1 MGMLTSMVLAFS
13 RGASA
18 RGTVDFTRV
27 LKHPKKVLC
36 LPAQEDGELLLALP
50 AIRSLRRHCR
60 EAMLALLVSE
70 HKRGLWRLD
79 DEVDEVIEFRPELLK
94 GVSSSEFKRLSGI
107 LGHRHFDLAIDLSYR
122 PRALW
127 SYLIHQARPAVFA
140 GAQSVQTDKYRNLVV
155 RNVSLPADEV
165 QRNLAMLRVL
175 GISYE
180 GHAAI
185 WPRLADSE
193 GKREFRERL
202 RADGLRRHQNIL
214 AVDAAPFDQRQ
225 LAEFLDTACQN
236 QAMSV
241 MLFDGTPLP
250 ETKREGSVIRLESPS
265 AAEAAEALACA
276 HGFIGVKNDLFSMAY
291 LLRVPSVITVP
302 DGTQGLP
309 AAGPLLALVP
319 HKGRPSFPRPAS
331 LKLMDDISHRP
342 HP

>member
-1 MGMLTSMVLAFS
+1 MGMLTSLAMAFS

-79 DEVDEVIEFRPELLK
+79 DEVDEVIEFRPELIK

-122 PRALW
+122 PRPLW
-127 SYLIHQARPAVFA
+127 SYLIHQARPAIFA
-140 GAQSVQTDKYRNLVV
+140 GAQSGQTDKYRNLVV
-155 RNVSLPADEV
+155 RNVSLPSDEV
-165 QRNLAMLRVL
+165 QRNLAVLRVL
-175 GISYE
+175 GISHE
-180 GHAAI
+180 GHAVI

-202 RADGLRRHQNIL
+202 KADGLRRHQNIL
-214 AVDAAPFDQRQ
+214 AVDAGAFEPRQ
-225 LAEFLDTACQN
+225 LTEFLETACQN
-236 QAMSV
+236 QSLAV
-241 MLFDGTPLP
+241 ILFDGAPLP
-250 ETKREGSVIRLESPS
+250 GATREGSVIRLESPS
-265 AAEAAEALACA
+265 PAEAAEALACA
-276 HGFIGVKNDLFSMAY
+276 QGFIGVKNDLFSMAY
-291 LLRVPSVITVP
+291 LLRVPSVIAVT
-302 DGTQGLP
+302 DGTLGLP
-309 AAGPLLALVP
+309 AAGPLLSLVAN
-319 HKGRPSFPRPAS
+319 KGRPAFPRPAS
-331 LKLMDDISHRP
+331 LKLIDDISRHH